1 MPDNKMKL
9 IFDAVSENESFA
21 RMAVAAFAAQL
32 NPTMN
37 ELADI
42 KTAVS
47 EGVTNAI
54 VHGYESK
61 GGNIEIRA
69 GISDDILHIEIID
82 EGVGIENVDLAREP
96 FYTTRADE
104 ERSGMGFSVM
114 ESFMDH
120 LDVASAPGEGTRLTM
135 IKRIKGA
142 ERRKQSV

>member
-1 MPDNKMKL
+1 MPDNKMR
-9 IFDAVSENESFA
+9 IVFDGISENESFA
-21 RMAVAAFAAQL
+21 RMAVAAFAVQL

-54 VHGYESK
+54 VHGYEGK
-61 GGNIEIRA
+61 GGDVEIRA
-69 GISDDILHIEIID
+69 DITGNLLHIEIID
-82 EGVGIENVDLAREP
+82 EGLGIENIALAMEP

-114 ESFMDH
+114 ESFMDK

-135 IKRIKGA
+135 LKRIKGS
-142 ERRKQSV
+142 ERRK

>member
-1 MPDNKMKL
+1 MPENKMRL
-9 IFDAVSENESFA
+9 VFDGISENESFA
-21 RMAVAAFAAQL
+21 RRAVAAFAVQL

-54 VHGYESK
+54 VHGYEGK
-61 GGNIEIRA
+61 GGDVEIRA
-69 GISDDILHIEIID
+69 DITGNLLHIEIID
-82 EGVGIENVDLAREP
+82 EGIGIENVSLAMEP

-114 ESFMDH
+114 ESFMDK

-135 IKRIKGA
+135 LKRIKGS
-142 ERRKQSV
+142 ERRK

>member
-1 MPDNKMKL
+1 MPENKMRL
-9 IFDAVSENESFA
+9 VFDGISENESFA
-21 RMAVAAFAAQL
+21 RMAVAAFAVQL

-54 VHGYESK
+54 VHGYEGK
-61 GGNIEIRA
+61 GGDVEIRA
-69 GISDDILHIEIID
+69 DITGNLLRIESID
-82 EGVGIENVDLAREP
+82 EGIGIENVSLAMEP

-114 ESFMDH
+114 ESFMDK

-135 IKRIKGA
+135 LKRIKGS
-142 ERRKQSV
+142 ERRK

>member
-1 MPDNKMKL
+1 MPENKMRL
-9 IFDAVSENESFA
+9 VFDGISENESFA
-21 RMAVAAFAAQL
+21 RMAVAAFAVQL

-54 VHGYESK
+54 VHGYEGK
-61 GGNIEIRA
+61 GGDVEIRA
-69 GISDDILHIEIID
+69 DITGNLLHIEIID
-82 EGVGIENVDLAREP
+82 EGIGIENVSLAMEP

-114 ESFMDH
+114 ESFMVK

-135 IKRIKGA
+135 LKRIKGS
-142 ERRKQSV
+142 ERRK

>member
-1 MPDNKMKL
+1 MPENKMRL
-9 IFDAVSENESFA
+9 VFDGKSENESFA
-21 RMAVAAFAAQL
+21 RMAVAAFAVQL

-54 VHGYESK
+54 VHGYEGK
-61 GGNIEIRA
+61 GGDVEIRA
-69 GISDDILHIEIID
+69 DITGNLLHIEIID
-82 EGVGIENVDLAREP
+82 EGIGIENVSLAMEP

-114 ESFMDH
+114 ESFMDK

-135 IKRIKGA
+135 LKRIKGS
-142 ERRKQSV
+142 ERRK

>member
-1 MPDNKMKL
+1 MPENKMRL
-9 IFDAVSENESFA
+9 VFDGISENESFA
-21 RMAVAAFAAQL
+21 RMAVAAFAVQL

-54 VHGYESK
+54 VHGYEGK
-61 GGNIEIRA
+61 GGDVEIRA
-69 GISDDILHIEIID
+69 DITGNLLHIEIID
-82 EGVGIENVDLAREP
+82 EGIGIENVSLAMEP

-114 ESFMDH
+114 ESFMDE
-120 LDVASAPGEGTRLTM
+120 LYVASAPDEGTRVVM
-135 IKRIKGA
+135 RKRIRVK
-142 ERRKQSV
+142 

>member
-1 MPDNKMKL
+1 MPDNKMRL
-9 IFDAVSENESFA
+9 VFDGVSENESFA
-21 RMAVAAFAAQL
+21 RMAVAAFAVQL

-54 VHGYESK
+54 VHGYEGK
-61 GGNIEIRA
+61 GGDVEIRA
-69 GISDDILHIEIID
+69 DITGNLLHIEIID
-82 EGVGIENVDLAREP
+82 EGVGIENIALAGEP
-96 FYTTRADE
+96 FYTTKAEE

-114 ESFMDH
+114 ESFMDE

-135 IKRIKGA
+135 LKRIKGS
-142 ERRKQSV
+142 ERRK

>member
-1 MPDNKMKL
+1 MPDNKMR
-9 IFDAVSENESFA
+9 IVFDGISENESFA
-21 RMAVAAFAAQL
+21 RMAVAAFAVQL

-54 VHGYESK
+54 VHGYEGK
-61 GGNIEIRA
+61 GGDVEIRA
-69 GISDDILHIEIID
+69 DITGNLLHIEIID
-82 EGVGIENVDLAREP
+82 EGVGIENIALAMEP

-114 ESFMDH
+114 ESFMDK

-135 IKRIKGA
+135 LKRIKGS
-142 ERRKQSV
+142 ERRK

>member
-1 MPDNKMKL
+1 MPENKMRL
-9 IFDAVSENESFA
+9 VFDGISENESFA
-21 RMAVAAFAAQL
+21 RMAVAAFAVQL

-54 VHGYESK
+54 VHGYEGK
-61 GGNIEIRA
+61 GGDVEIRA
-69 GISDDILHIEIID
+69 DITGNLLHIEIID
-82 EGVGIENVDLAREP
+82 EGIGIENVSLAMEP

-114 ESFMDH
+114 ESFMDK

-135 IKRIKGA
+135 LKRIKGS
-142 ERRKQSV
+142 ERRN

>member
-1 MPDNKMKL
+1 MPDNKMRL
-9 IFDAVSENESFA
+9 VFDGISENESFA
-21 RMAVAAFAAQL
+21 RMAVAAFAVQL

-54 VHGYESK
+54 VHGYEGK
-61 GGNIEIRA
+61 GGDVEIRA
-69 GISDDILHIEIID
+69 DITGNLLHIEIID
-82 EGVGIENVDLAREP
+82 EGVGIENIALAMEP

-114 ESFMDH
+114 ESFMDK

-135 IKRIKGA
+135 LKRIQGS
-142 ERRKQSV
+142 ERRK

>member
-1 MPDNKMKL
+1 MPENKMRL
-9 IFDAVSENESFA
+9 VFDGISENESFA
-21 RMAVAAFAAQL
+21 RMAVAAFAVQL

-54 VHGYESK
+54 VHGYEGK
-61 GGNIEIRA
+61 GGDVEIRA
-69 GISDDILHIEIID
+69 DITGNLLHIEIID
-82 EGVGIENVDLAREP
+82 EGIGIENVSLAMEP

-114 ESFMDH
+114 ESFMDK

-135 IKRIKGA
+135 LKRIKGA
-142 ERRKQSV
+142 ERRK

>member
-1 MPDNKMKL
+1 MPENKMRL
-9 IFDAVSENESFA
+9 VFDGISENESFA
-21 RMAVAAFAAQL
+21 RMAVAAFAVQL

-54 VHGYESK
+54 VHGYEGK
-61 GGNIEIRA
+61 GGDVEVRA
-69 GISDDILHIEIID
+69 DITGNLLHIEIID
-82 EGVGIENVDLAREP
+82 EGIGIENVSLAMEP

-114 ESFMDH
+114 ESFMDK

-135 IKRIKGA
+135 LKRIKGS
-142 ERRKQSV
+142 ERRK

>member
-1 MPDNKMKL
+1 MPDNKMRL
-9 IFDAVSENESFA
+9 VFDGISENESFA
-21 RMAVAAFAAQL
+21 RMAVAAFAVQL

-54 VHGYESK
+54 VHGYEGK
-61 GGNIEIRA
+61 GGDVEIRA
-69 GISDDILHIEIID
+69 DITGNLLHIEIID
-82 EGVGIENVDLAREP
+82 EGVGIENIALAMEP

-114 ESFMDH
+114 ESFMDK

-135 IKRIKGA
+135 LKRLKGS
-142 ERRKQSV
+142 ERRT

>member
-1 MPDNKMKL
+1 
-9 IFDAVSENESFA
+9 
-21 RMAVAAFAAQL
+21 MAVAAFAVQL

-54 VHGYESK
+54 VHGYEGK
-61 GGNIEIRA
+61 GGDVEIRA
-69 GISDDILHIEIID
+69 DITGNLLHIEIID
-82 EGVGIENVDLAREP
+82 EGVGIENIALAMEP

-114 ESFMDH
+114 ESFMDK

-135 IKRIKGA
+135 LKRIKGS
-142 ERRKQSV
+142 ERRK

>member
-1 MPDNKMKL
+1 MPDNKMRL
-9 IFDAVSENESFA
+9 VFDGVSENESFA
-21 RMAVAAFAAQL
+21 RMAVAAFAVQL

-54 VHGYESK
+54 VHGYEGK
-61 GGNIEIRA
+61 GGDVEIRA
-69 GISDDILHIEIID
+69 DITGNLLHIEIID
-82 EGVGIENVDLAREP
+82 EGVGIGE
-96 FYTTRADE
+96 E

-114 ESFMDH
+114 ESFMDE

-135 IKRIKGA
+135 LKRIKGS
-142 ERRKQSV
+142 ERRK

>member
-1 MPDNKMKL
+1 MPDNKMRL
-9 IFDAVSENESFA
+9 VFDGISENESFA
-21 RMAVAAFAAQL
+21 RMAVAAFAVQL

-54 VHGYESK
+54 VHGYEGK
-61 GGNIEIRA
+61 GGDVEIRA
-69 GISDDILHIEIID
+69 DITGNLLHIEIID
-82 EGVGIENVDLAREP
+82 EGVGIENIALAMEP

-114 ESFMDH
+114 ESFMDK
-120 LDVASAPGEGTRLTM
+120 LDVASAPGEGKRLTM
-135 IKRIKGA
+135 LKRIKGS
-142 ERRKQSV
+142 ERR

>member
-1 MPDNKMKL
+1 MPENKMRL
-9 IFDAVSENESFA
+9 VFDGISENESFA
-21 RMAVAAFAAQL
+21 RMAVAAFAVQL

-54 VHGYESK
+54 VHGYEGK
-61 GGNIEIRA
+61 GGDGEIRA
-69 GISDDILHIEIID
+69 DITGNLLHIEIID
-82 EGVGIENVDLAREP
+82 EGIGIENVSLAMEP

-114 ESFMDH
+114 ESFMDK

-135 IKRIKGA
+135 LKRIKGS
-142 ERRKQSV
+142 ERRK

>member
-1 MPDNKMKL
+1 MPENKMRL
-9 IFDAVSENESFA
+9 VFDGISENESFA
-21 RMAVAAFAAQL
+21 RMAVAAFAVQL

-47 EGVTNAI
+47 EGVTNAL
-54 VHGYESK
+54 VHGYEGK
-61 GGNIEIRA
+61 GGEVEIRA
-69 GISDDILHIEIID
+69 DITGNLLHIEIID
-82 EGVGIENVDLAREP
+82 EGIGIENVSLAMEP

-114 ESFMDH
+114 ESFMDK

-135 IKRIKGA
+135 LKRIKGS
-142 ERRKQSV
+142 ERRK